1 MFCLAADD
9 FGSEEEDEF
18 GEEGEDGGSDY
29 EAKRGKKGKKAKPE
43 KPAKKTP
50 KRKRPAGAFPLR
62 RAPGM
67 HPAWAYPKP
76 LDPLR
81 FFK

>member
-1 MFCLAADD
+1 MCSCLAQDD

-29 EAKRGKKGKKAKPE
+29 EAKRGKKGKKVKPE

-50 KRKRPAGAFPLR
+50 KRKRPAGKVNLQPCYCVSGHTL
-62 RAPGM
+62 PVLTQ
-67 HPAWAYPKP
+67 KE
-76 LDPLR
+76 
-81 FFK
+81 